1 MPTAIHVYLR
11 FFMAM
16 LFSVSAASAFA
27 QRHPNYT
34 ESAVGTYTLPSP
46 FINSHNKKVKTRADW
61 NGRCRSEILALFKE
75 NMYGQFPGPSS
86 QLHFAVQKID
96 SNAVE
101 GLAISKQVRI
111 YLAAG
116 DQGPY
121 IDLLL
126 YVPSHATK
134 PVPVFTGFNFKG
146 NQCVSTDQ
154 NIIIS
159 QNYLDLLHLKN
170 ENATP
175 VRGDQ
180 EKCWPVK
187 TLMEHGYGLATAY
200 YGDLERDDPDGWKT
214 GIRSTLAGQLQLKDT
229 DWCAM
234 GAWAW
239 GLCRILDYLETD
251 KAVDATKAI
260 VIGHSRLGKIA
271 LWAGAND
278 IRFAAIISNNSGE
291 GGAALTRRNYG
302 QTLKGMTTS
311 FPHWYI
317 SKYKSYADD
326 VNALPIDQHML
337 LALLAPRPLYVA
349 SATNDRWSDPYGEF
363 LSAKNAEPVYA
374 LFGKKGMETD
384 TMPAPDKSV
393 GNTIRYHIRTG
404 DHDIVHFDWMQ
415 YLQFADDLLK

>member
-1 MPTAIHVYLR
+1 MPTSTHVYLR

-16 LFSVSAASAFA
+16 LFSVGVRSAYA
-27 QRHPNYT
+27 QRNPNYT
-34 ESAVGTYTLPSP
+34 ESAVGAYTLPSP
-46 FINSHNKKVKTRADW
+46 LMTNQHKKVKTTADW
-61 NGRCRSEILALFKE
+61 NGRRRTELLQLFKD
-75 NMYGQFPGPSS
+75 NMYGQFPGPST

-96 SNAVE
+96 SNAID

-116 DQGPY
+116 EQGPY

-126 YVPSHATK
+126 YVPAHATQ
-134 PVPVFTGFNFKG
+134 PVPVFAGFNFKG
-146 NQCVSTDQ
+146 NQSVDTDQ

-159 QNYLDLLHLKN
+159 QNYLDLLQLKK
-170 ENATP
+170 ENAAP

-187 TLMEHGYGLATAY
+187 TIIQHGYGLATAY

-214 GIRSTLAGQLQLKDT
+214 GIRTTLAGQLQLKDS

-239 GLCRILDYLETD
+239 GLSRILDYLQTD
-251 KAVDATKAI
+251 KAIDATKAI

-271 LWAGAND
+271 LWAVAND
-278 IRFAAIISNNSGE
+278 TRFAAVISNNSGE

-317 SKYKSYADD
+317 PKYKEYADNVD
-326 VNALPIDQHML
+326 ALPIDQHML
-337 LALLAPRPLYVA
+337 LALAAPRPLYVA

-363 LSAKNAEPVYA
+363 LGAKNAELVYT
-374 LFGKKGMETD
+374 LWGKKGLGTD

-404 DHDIVHFDWMQ
+404 DHDILLFDWMQ
-415 YLQFADDLLK
+415 YLQFADELVK